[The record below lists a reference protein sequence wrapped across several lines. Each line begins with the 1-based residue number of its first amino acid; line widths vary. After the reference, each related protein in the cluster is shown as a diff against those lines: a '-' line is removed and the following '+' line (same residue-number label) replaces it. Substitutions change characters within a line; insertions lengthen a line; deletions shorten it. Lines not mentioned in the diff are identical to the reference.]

1 MSLPLPGVSSSQP
14 GLGGA
19 QAPGSVFDTAGS
31 GVQGG
36 GIASAQISSSPTPD
50 LGSSG
55 LWDMAHVSAVA
66 VGAGIAAWKLPAVTI
81 PMREAALSKLNARPA
96 VSRPA
101 APERPMPATAE
112 RPMPA
117 AGQEPMTREQ
127 LSGPQGRTAAMA
139 DTEAKTAGNAARA
152 SRVAEKSGAIARTL
166 GGKIAQSESLAAKG
180 LTQGGR
186 LVGKLATSSAGRVA
200 ARLGT
205 KMGLRLAAF
214 AIPGPG
220 WAVGAVVL
228 AGTWLLDPE
237 LRGIVKKFVG
247 GLFGSETPALDA
259 PPSPPDT
266 NFLPLT
272 HDGNRDGIIR
282 AKDQTL
288 TELNSAMFAIDP
300 DKVWHPVD
308 PPVPTTSGFEATVT
322 GMTDLIARAS
332 EIAVSVDALMKKYE
346 SEPLVQRARQGVRPS
361 LDALSAVGEQV
372 VVPVGNAV
380 SSLATETNTAY
391 QSLRTANVD
400 ARQAISDSANGIVPW
415 DFSVDESKMGSVDG
429 VADRY
434 YQAASQAFTSIDQA
448 VGGWSIPSALT
459 PAVAPSSMHVPSTTE
474 SHAPS
479 PSVGPTVQG
488 TVPMSTTP
496 AVPSTPSV
504 ASGSAT
510 KTPNSLA
517 DVLAQLSRSQNP
529 SGVGTGQSPMPS
541 SPLGNN
547 PLGGM
552 PQSNSGMGSNPMGG
566 MGSPF
571 GNQAPS
577 AANAGKGLDDLLRN
591 ALQSK
596 PATENKK
603 KSTTESNDKD
613 DEAKKDDKKPEAKA
627 AGAADPAPMPATDPA
642 KPATDGKPATAG
654 APADP
659 APAPGKP
666 SNPLEP
672 AAPKPEPASKVVGID
687 GKEVT
692 FSDTRTA
699 KMVTALNPADGA
711 PPTIEKAA
719 GDAGFKI
726 PPPGQD
732 IGERQNPASMRPGDL
747 VIGADDHR
755 GVYLGDGKVLS
766 DGEVKPLGDI
776 AHFTGRH
783 EGIFRIDSETAP
795 APEPA
800 PASADP
806 NAQPA
811 PAAPQPNAAAVAATD
826 DAPAAVP
833 TPAAE
838 AAPVDG
844 SPIAPAPAADTSG
857 QQVGDAPANP
867 LLPQTGQP
875 NPASPTSGSQPSRVP
890 TSD

>member
-1 MSLPLPGVSSSQP
+1 MSSPLPGVSDSQS
-14 GLGGA
+14 GLGAMPGS
-19 QAPGSVFDTAGS
+19 GSVFDSAGL
-31 GVQGG
+31 GAAGG

-66 VGAGIAAWKLPAVTI
+66 VGAGIAAWKLPPVTV
-81 PMREAALSKLNARPA
+81 PLREAALSKLNSRPP
-96 VSRPA
+96 VSRPPV
-101 APERPMPATAE
+101 PERPGPRTSEQPARGERSAGPRSGTA
-112 RPMPA
+112 PA
-117 AGQEPMTREQ
+117 V
-127 LSGPQGRTAAMA
+127 
-139 DTEAKTAGNAARA
+139 DTEARTAGNAART
-152 SRVAEKSGAIARTL
+152 SRVAEKGGAIARTL

-186 LVGKLATSSAGRVA
+186 LVGKLAASSAGKVA
-200 ARLGT
+200 ARLGA
-205 KMGLRLAAF
+205 KMGLRLAAL

-228 AGTWLLDPE
+228 AGTWLFDPE
-237 LRGIVKKFVG
+237 LRSIAKKFVA

-282 AKDQTL
+282 AKDKTL

-300 DKVWHPVD
+300 EKVWHPVD

-322 GMTDLIARAS
+322 GMTDLITRAS
-332 EIAVSVDALMKKYE
+332 EIAASVDALMKRYE

-400 ARQAISDSANGIVPW
+400 ARQAISDSASGIVPW
-415 DFSVDESKMGSVDG
+415 DFSVDETKMGSVDG

-434 YQAASQAFTSIDQA
+434 YQAATQAFTSIDQA
-448 VGGWSIPSALT
+448 VNGWVLPSTLSRPANPATTTPTEQMSAPVPGLPSTSINPAQQGSSTSAT
-459 PAVAPSSMHVPSTTE
+459 PAMQPPTSSTAGMPK
-474 SHAPS
+474 
-479 PSVGPTVQG
+479 GGQQ
-488 TVPMSTTP
+488 
-496 AVPSTPSV
+496 
-504 ASGSAT
+504 
-510 KTPNSLA
+510 NLA
-517 DVLAQLSRSQNP
+517 DVLASLSRNQNP
-529 SGVGTGQSPMPS
+529 GGAAAQNPMPS

-547 PLGGM
+547 PFGGM
-552 PQSNSGMGSNPMGG
+552 PQSNSGMGANPLGG
-566 MGSPF
+566 MSGPLSGQVP
-571 GNQAPS
+571 PT
-577 AANAGKGLDDLLRN
+577 ANAGKGLDELLRN
-591 ALQSK
+591 ALQNK

-603 KSTTESNDKD
+603 KSTTPANDKD
-613 DEAKKDDKKPEAKA
+613 DEEKKDKKPEEKGDGGEDTAKP
-627 AGAADPAPMPATDPA
+627 AADPAM
-642 KPATDGKPATAG
+642 PATDGKPAVAG
-654 APADP
+654 LPADSAPP
-659 APAPGKP
+659 ADKPA
-666 SNPLEP
+666 SPLDP
-672 AAPKPEPASKVVGID
+672 AVQKPEPASKVVGID
-687 GKEVT
+687 GKDVT

-699 KMVTALNPADGA
+699 KMVAALNPVDGA

-755 GVYLGDGKVLS
+755 GVYLGEGKVLS

-783 EGIFRIDSETAP
+783 EGIFRIDSEVAP
-795 APEPA
+795 APDPA
-800 PASADP
+800 AAAGDP
-806 NAQPA
+806 NAQPT
-811 PAAPQPNAAAVAATD
+811 PAAPQPSPAAVAATD
-826 DAPAAVP
+826 DAPNAAP
-833 TPAAE
+833 TPAPV

-844 SPIAPAPAADTSG
+844 SPIAPDPAADVPG
-857 QQVGDAPANP
+857 QQTGDAPANP
-867 LLPQTGQP
+867 LLPQTGEP
-875 NPASPTSGSQPSRVP
+875 NPSSPTSPSQPSRVP